1 MGKYLWQVYRT
12 VFFLGRRSSDII
24 VGFPGETYEEYLETE
39 NLVKEINFTQL
50 FTFIYSKRNGT
61 KAATLEDNTPHSEKA
76 ERLNR
81 LIKIQQDIFFRYLQ
95 SFEGKTVRAL
105 VEEIKPDGYSA
116 RMANTL
122 VVHFKTDKA
131 ELMDKF
137 VDLKIT
143 GKKGTVLT
151 AELL

>member
-1 MGKYLWQVYRT
+1 ME
-12 VFFLGRRSSDII
+12 D
-24 VGFPGETYEEYLETE
+24 
-39 NLVKEINFTQL
+39 
-50 FTFIYSKRNGT
+50 GT
-61 KAATLEDNTPHSEKA
+61 SHEEKA

-81 LIKIQQDIFFRYLQ
+81 LIKIQQDIFFKYLE

-105 VEEIKPDGYSA
+105 VEEVKPKGYSA

-122 VVHFKTDKA
+122 VVHFKSDRTD
-131 ELMDKF
+131 LMDSF

-151 AELL
+151 AELLNK

>member
-1 MGKYLWQVYRT
+1 M
-12 VFFLGRRSSDII
+12 
-24 VGFPGETYEEYLETE
+24 
-39 NLVKEINFTQL
+39 
-50 FTFIYSKRNGT
+50 
-61 KAATLEDNTPHSEKA
+61 
-76 ERLNR
+76 NR